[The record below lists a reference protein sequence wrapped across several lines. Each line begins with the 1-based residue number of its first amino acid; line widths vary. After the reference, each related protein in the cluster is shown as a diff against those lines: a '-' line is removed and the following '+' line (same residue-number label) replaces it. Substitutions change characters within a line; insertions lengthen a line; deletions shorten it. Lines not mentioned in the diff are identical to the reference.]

1 LEARQGQGNP
11 FNVLMCS
18 SSMELLT
25 LIDLKTSQPP
35 AIEKKEKKDQK
46 KDPLPPKV
54 ADFLLY

>member
-1 LEARQGQGNP
+1 
-11 FNVLMCS
+11 
-18 SSMELLT
+18 MELLT